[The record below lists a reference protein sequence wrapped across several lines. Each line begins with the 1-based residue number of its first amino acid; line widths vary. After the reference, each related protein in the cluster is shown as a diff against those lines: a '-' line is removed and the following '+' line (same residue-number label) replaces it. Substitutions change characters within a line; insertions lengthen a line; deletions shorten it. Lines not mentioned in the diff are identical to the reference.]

1 MAFRGHDTLSKIKV
15 GITEIREYGA
25 VHFSWKYGKSKSY
38 GEYEENLGLTQIS

>member
-25 VHFSWKYGKSKSY
+25 VHFSWKYTENPKAT
-38 GEYEENLGLTQIS
+38 ENEEN